1 MTASWRFSALGS
13 RHKAMGSD
21 LEDWSG
27 IKTKK
32 KSTWLFEQKLD
43 LWMYLA

>member
-27 IKTKK
+27 MGTAWTYDKNQKEEYEFIKN
-32 KSTWLFEQKLD
+32 L
-43 LWMYLA
+43 